1 MTALAITTNGSQL
14 FWVTSRA
21 AGLVSLILMSA
32 SVGVGLTMGGR
43 LLKGRGP
50 DLRVTHEALSLGAIA
65 MLALH
70 AAALLGDSYFHA
82 SVADLTIPF
91 VRNYK
96 GAYMAIGIIA
106 GWGMLFFGLS
116 YYLRARIGNSR
127 WRILHRF
134 TALAWILGV
143 VHTLGEG
150 SDSGRTWFLVVVG
163 IAVVPP
169 LTLLLARLVRV
180 RGRRRVVAVE
190 A

>member
-1 MTALAITTNGSQL
+1 MTALAVTANGSQL

-50 DLRVTHEALSLGAIA
+50 DLRVSHEALSLGAMA
-65 MLALH
+65 MLVLH
-70 AAALLGDSYFHA
+70 AAALLADSYFHA
-82 SVADLTIPF
+82 SVADLTLPF
-91 VRNYK
+91 VRNYR
-96 GAYMAIGIIA
+96 GPFMAIGIVA
-106 GWGMLFFGLS
+106 GWGMLLFGLS
-116 YYLRARIGNSR
+116 YYLRARIGNAR

-150 SDSGRTWFLVVVG
+150 SDAGRTWFLVVVA
-163 IAVVPP
+163 IAVLPP
-169 LTLLLARLVRV
+169 LSLLLTRLLRV
-180 RGRRRVVAVE
+180 RGRRRVAAV
-190 A
+190 